1 MFARRTGRPAGWFQ
15 SSVLTSTRSLPRPW
29 RRIPTSVT
37 SQLLRW
43 RRTSTAFCRVN
54 TCSRRPPG
62 KATWTPTSIRWYP
75 HRSQQR
81 RWRAEPPGPCRPQWW
96 RRAPRPPAPALPPP
110 LEPPQEPRR
119 SAGRTAVLVAVT
131 LLVLGGLLFGAYRLL
146 SPGGER
152 VSVPRIEGS
161 TRAEVESQ
169 LRDAGL
175 QAAFV
180 HKRGPDNASR
190 GTVVAQSPRPE
201 IEVDRGSTVTA
212 EINVGPATTKI
223 PDDLVGRDLD
233 DALEELADAGFV
245 NVKAIP
251 VDNPPEDADPDEVV
265 AVDPAEGER
274 AALEE
279 DIVVRYV
286 STAAKPATSG
296 PTTDGAPT
304 TEDRPPAEEES
315 EDESDSSDRTRS
327 STPDEDETST
337 SSPTV
342 TRSSEA
348 TE

>member
-1 MFARRTGRPAGWFQ
+1 
-15 SSVLTSTRSLPRPW
+15 
-29 RRIPTSVT
+29 
-37 SQLLRW
+37 
-43 RRTSTAFCRVN
+43 
-54 TCSRRPPG
+54 
-62 KATWTPTSIRWYP
+62 
-75 HRSQQR
+75 
-81 RWRAEPPGPCRPQWW
+81 
-96 RRAPRPPAPALPPP
+96 
-110 LEPPQEPRR
+110 
-119 SAGRTAVLVAVT
+119 
-131 LLVLGGLLFGAYRLL
+131 
-146 SPGGER
+146 
-152 VSVPRIEGS
+152 
-161 TRAEVESQ
+161 
-169 LRDAGL
+169 
-175 QAAFV
+175 
-180 HKRGPDNASR
+180 
-190 GTVVAQSPRPE
+190 
-201 IEVDRGSTVTA
+201 VTA

-286 STAAKPATSG
+286 STAAKPATRG

-348 TE
+348 TETSTATSEPGNAEPSDEPTGDADSAEGEGGTPAPSVSEIQVGGGNLPDVGASLNP